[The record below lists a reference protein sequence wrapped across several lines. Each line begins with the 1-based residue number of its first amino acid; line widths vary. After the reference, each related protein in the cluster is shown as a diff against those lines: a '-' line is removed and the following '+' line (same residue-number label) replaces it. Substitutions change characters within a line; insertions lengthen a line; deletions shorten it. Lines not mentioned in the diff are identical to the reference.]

1 MIKIKSKKVKKLL
14 DTIMGGNQSQPRS
27 TGHTPPANYDMP
39 PLNFHTTH
47 GDNISLSNDG
57 ARATRRESYCK
68 GIIFSHR
75 PVIVGERVC
84 LRVCELSTRWSG
96 VIRVGFSAH
105 DPTSLQGRLP
115 KYACPDLTNKSGY
128 WAKALPDRSLEP
140 NAVIHY
146 YVSSHGEVHFG
157 INGGDLGVF
166 FTGIDTR
173 QPLWAMIDLYGNCTS
188 IELAD
193 SRRSMNNFSNRS
205 TSARSSLRDHQRP
218 WPNVPTHQ
226 IMPSSVALPSLTPPV
241 QSFQN
246 VQPVQSVQH
255 VQSVQPVQ
263 NIQDLTRQVSNVTI
277 NTPSPPQQ
285 QPQQRPRRPVV
296 STEPSAAASNNIDV
310 GTVPT
315 LKYNQG
321 IRFQAMTFHTNVGK
335 NVSLDGSAT
344 VAVRHVDEFAQG
356 YVFSRHTITPGER
369 IVVQVLANEDSYI
382 GSLAFGLT
390 NCDPGTFNVSE
401 LPEDSDLLLDRP
413 EYWVVSKDV
422 ANSPAQG
429 DELSFTVK
437 NDGSVEFMR
446 NNSIPS
452 VFMHVD
458 ITQPLWAFWDIY
470 GNTSR
475 IRILGSCQQSLLRTS
490 ASVLPRQQSNQQLV
504 QVESTTKNDT
514 SNTAAA
520 VETDTLNTST
530 SSQNTAECIVC
541 YEKQVDCVIYTCG
554 HMCLCYECGLQQW
567 RGRGAGI
574 CPMCRMPI
582 RDIIRT
588 FRT

>member
-1 MIKIKSKKVKKLL
+1 
-14 DTIMGGNQSQPRS
+14 MGGSQSQHGRS
-27 TGHTPPANYDMP
+27 AGSGHTPPANYDMP

-47 GDNISLSNDG
+47 GDNITLSNDG
-57 ARATRRESYCK
+57 ARATRQESYCK
-68 GIIFSHR
+68 GILFSHR

-84 LRVCELSTRWSG
+84 LRICELSTRWSG

-105 DPTSLQGRLP
+105 DPASLNGRLP

-157 INGGDLGVF
+157 INGGELGIF

-173 QPLWAMIDLYGNCTS
+173 QPLWALIDLYGNCTS

-205 TSARSSLRDHQRP
+205 TSARSSLREHQRP

-226 IMPSSVALPSLTPPV
+226 IMPTSVALPPLVSPPV
-241 QSFQN
+241 QPSVHQNFQN
-246 VQPVQSVQH
+246 VHQQPVQVQNH
-255 VQSVQPVQ
+255 VQE
-263 NIQDLTRQVSNVTI
+263 LTHQVSNVTL
-277 NTPSPPQQ
+277 NSASSPPANQ
-285 QPQQRPRRPVV
+285 QQRPARRPVA
-296 STEPSAAASNNIDV
+296 SPETNTSASNNLDV
-310 GTVPT
+310 GVVPT

-321 IRFQAMTFHTNVGK
+321 VRFQAMTFHSNVGK
-335 NVSLDGSAT
+335 NVKLDGSAT

-356 YVFSRHTITPGER
+356 YVFSQHTITPGER
-369 IVVQVLANEDSYI
+369 LVVQVLANEDSYI

-390 NCDPGTFNVSE
+390 NTDPGTFDASL

-429 DELSFTVK
+429 DELSFTIK
-437 NDGSVEFMR
+437 TDGSVEFMR

-490 ASVLPRQQSNQQLV
+490 LPRQQSNQQLV
-504 QVESTTKNDT
+504 QVESPTTNGT
-514 SNTAAA
+514 LNTASA

-530 SSQNTAECIVC
+530 SSQNTTECIVC
-541 YEKQVDCVIYTCG
+541 YEKVVDCVIYTCG

-588 FRT
+588 FRN

>member
-1 MIKIKSKKVKKLL
+1 MIKLKSKKVKKLL
-14 DTIMGGNQSQPRS
+14 DTIMGGNQSSNHRS

-39 PLNFHTTH
+39 PLNFHTSH
-47 GDNISLSNDG
+47 GDNITLSNDG
-57 ARATRRESYCK
+57 AVATRRESYCK
-68 GIIFSHR
+68 GVLFSHR

-84 LRVCELSTRWSG
+84 LKICNLSTRWSG

-105 DPTSLQGRLP
+105 DPTNLQGRLP
-115 KYACPDLTNKSGY
+115 KYACPDLTNKNGY
-128 WAKALPDRSLEP
+128 WAKALPDRSLET

-173 QPLWAMIDLYGNCTS
+173 QPLWALIDLYGNCTE
-188 IELAD
+188 IELVD

-226 IMPSSVALPSLTPPV
+226 IMPTSVALPPLIPPA
-241 QSFQN
+241 
-246 VQPVQSVQH
+246 QSVQNVH
-255 VQSVQPVQ
+255 QPVHSVQATPQ
-263 NIQDLTRQVSNVTI
+263 NVQDLTRQISNVTFLS
-277 NTPSPPQQ
+277 NTPSPPPQ
-285 QPQQRPRRPVV
+285 QPRPRRQETNTAPT
-296 STEPSAAASNNIDV
+296 SESNNLDI

-321 IRFQAMTFHTNVGK
+321 IRFQAMTFHTNLGK
-335 NVSLDGSAT
+335 NVKLDGSAT

-369 IVVQVLANEDSYI
+369 LVVQVLANEDSYI

-390 NCDPGTFNVSE
+390 NCDPGTFDASL

-429 DELSFTVK
+429 DELSFTIK
-437 NDGSVEFMR
+437 TDGSVEFMR
-446 NNSIPS
+446 NNAIPS
-452 VFMHVD
+452 IFMHVD

-475 IRILGSCQQSLLRTS
+475 IRILGSCQQSLMRTS
-490 ASVLPRQQSNQQLV
+490 LPRQQSNQQLV
-504 QVESTTKNDT
+504 QVETPTTNGT
-514 SNTAAA
+514 LNAASA
-520 VETDTLNTST
+520 VVPETDTLNTST
-530 SSQNTAECIVC
+530 SSQNTTECIVC
-541 YEKQVDCVIYTCG
+541 YEKAVDCVIYTCG

-588 FRT
+588 YRN